1 MQEGSDGIG
10 LTNSNSLVHKTTLPE
25 RAPQYRVLC
34 IPTVYVCLFIYM
46 HVRRAVYVSAMR
58 FIPFLRKTQKKDNF
72 KVHVSVI
79 VNSNGSSW

>member
-1 MQEGSDGIG
+1 MMLILVIGEGIYTYLIDNWGE
-10 LTNSNSLVHKTTLPE
+10 PE